1 MIRKYSII
9 LRASVLTM
17 LTFLISVAC
26 SDDNPL
32 EEPLPLQEHGVPF
45 QVTVVFAPGQLGDKG
60 YADNVMIGVGLLN
73 GFAGSQAD
81 SIVAGTDSCNVQFIS
96 TFDTDDTRKV
106 LKSWAGKPAN
116 PFYEGDYKRRLLVL
130 TEYFMIDWLA
140 DISDT
145 LRPDDEVLLLKVN
158 ESDVRQAAATY
169 GLEGRLHGLN
179 ISAAHLV
186 RKYCRYME
194 WCIEYLQ
201 DEEFDSHYNISVIP
215 YYRLYDT
222 DVVTYRDS
230 VYETLAEELGE
241 GSEIQVNSILRK
253 NDTSTYSVLVG
264 SNVMQMA
271 YRFGQL
277 MQQAYKEKGYSFAVT
292 DLGSGNTGWN
302 YYVFGQDDPTM
313 FEMLMLDTQEVVRLN
328 LHYIYRR
335 WDTAIYQWGKEW
347 MSHQT
352 GQMPA
357 MKLYTHGDMCEDNI
371 PIMYDY

>member
-1 MIRKYSII
+1 
-9 LRASVLTM
+9 M

-201 DEEFDSHYNISVIP
+201 DEDEEYDLHYNISVIP

-222 DVVTYRDS
+222 DVVIYRDS

-253 NDTSTYSVLVG
+253 NDTSTYSVLLG